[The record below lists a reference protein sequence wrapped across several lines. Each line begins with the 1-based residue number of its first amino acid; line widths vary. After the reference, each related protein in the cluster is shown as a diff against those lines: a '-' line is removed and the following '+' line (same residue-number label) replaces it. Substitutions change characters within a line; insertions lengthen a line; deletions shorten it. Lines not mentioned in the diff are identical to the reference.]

1 MFYQKRGRRISS
13 QASIS
18 PVDQAPEVHF
28 TTQVYRILR
37 ESAYEAI
44 WKLIECFMEVISLNL
59 KRRQLLICIAI
70 PLAVGGVS
78 AWLTRESMNSFAAF
92 VKPPLS
98 PPGWL
103 FPVVWTLL
111 FVLMGLASYLVL
123 MSAQPQQTI
132 NRALRLYGIQ
142 LGVNFFWSIFFFNL
156 SLYLFSFLWLILLWL
171 LILAT
176 IVRFYQISKTAGY
189 LMVPYLLWVTF
200 AGYLNLGIY
209 LLN

>member
-1 MFYQKRGRRISS
+1 
-13 QASIS
+13 
-18 PVDQAPEVHF
+18 
-28 TTQVYRILR
+28 
-37 ESAYEAI
+37 
-44 WKLIECFMEVISLNL
+44 MEVIFLNL

-78 AWLTRESMNSFAAF
+78 AWLSRESMNTFAAF
-92 VKPPLS
+92 DKPPLS

-103 FPVVWTLL
+103 FPVVWTFL
-111 FVLMGLASYLVL
+111 FVLMGLATYLVL

-176 IVRFYQISKTAGY
+176 IVRFYQISQTAGY
-189 LMVPYLLWVTF
+189 LMLPYLLWVAF
-200 AGYLNLGIY
+200 AGCLNLGIY